1 MSTGQSQPS
10 EAGTSDTQALDL
22 IRASGVLNPNITLD
36 KIMELTQRLSEQ
48 EGLRTEAV
56 RGRHVDTFIHS
67 HFIYRHEE

>member
-1 MSTGQSQPS
+1 MSMGQSQPS
-10 EAGTSDTQALDL
+10 EAASSDVQAMEL

-48 EGLRTEAV
+48 EGVMEAV
-56 RGRHVDTFIHS
+56 AAKHVDIFIHK